1 MEKRNARS
9 AAASGTFAIGGNLP
23 VSRLGFGAMRLTG
36 DGVWGPPADKDAAI
50 AVLKRT
56 QELGITL
63 IDTAESYGP
72 EVSES
77 LIAEALYPY
86 PKGLV
91 LATKG
96 GLQRP
101 GPNQFLL
108 DGHPLH
114 LRQALEGSLE
124 ENVESAKISLS
135 QAEYEEI
142 SRIAHA

>member
-9 AAASGTFAIGGNLP
+9 AAASGTFAIGGDLP

-96 GLQRP
+96 GLRRP
-101 GPNQFLL
+101 DPNQFLP

-114 LRQALEGSLE
+114 LRQALDGSLRWR
-124 ENVESAKISLS
+124 SGLCLL
-135 QAEYEEI
+135 
-142 SRIAHA
+142 